1 MDGFIMV
8 EDLDKIEVNK
18 VLVVFF
24 VEDVLMGKNLNK
36 IMDYI
41 SVEIYY
47 QYNLDIKDGLQGI
60 VEVVEYL
67 IVWNNMFQYI
77 KIYKVLGEGNFV
89 LMVSEG

>member
-47 QYNLDIKDGLQGI
+47 QYNLGIKDGLQGI